1 MKGKRHPEK
10 VGNEDNRCLRIV
22 GIRYMPTPDADSRLA
37 RAVNILLRSA
47 VRGLE
52 GSIDAK
58 KEEEPPQDNPLTEVT
73 ERKDGS

>member
-1 MKGKRHPEK
+1 
-10 VGNEDNRCLRIV
+10 
-22 GIRYMPTPDADSRLA
+22 MPTPDADSRLA

-73 ERKDGS
+73 ERKDES